1 MNTHQLNQLASSCLG
16 IAPTFIGVFA
26 SDLLPDKV
34 PRPSSLIANLDS
46 SEQAGSHW
54 VCLYF
59 PTRGLPE
66 YMDSYGWTPSSTFLK
81 VLGSRYR
88 CNSNFLQS
96 AFSAVC
102 GQYCLFF
109 LLQRNRLSSMDAA
122 LSFFGQNEHFLND
135 ILVNSFVE
143 EHFEVRLKMFD
154 NNWQLGQLTRSYI

>member
-1 MNTHQLNQLASSCLG
+1 MNTQHLNQLASSYPDV
-16 IAPTFIGVFA
+16 APTFLGVFA

-34 PRPSSLIANLDS
+34 PRPSSLIAHLDS

-66 YMDSYGWTPSSTFLK
+66 YMDSYGLTPFSTFLK

-96 AFSAVC
+96 PFSAVRMRTILPFPLVATSPSNFHGC
-102 GQYCLFF
+102 CVIFLRTECVFF
-109 LLQRNRLSSMDAA
+109 
-122 LSFFGQNEHFLND
+122 
-135 ILVNSFVE
+135 
-143 EHFEVRLKMFD
+143 K
-154 NNWQLGQLTRSYI
+154 